1 MKQKHQY
8 LWILPGVV
16 ILLLFLIF
24 PLLSILYPTI
34 MPDGFSLS
42 AYGEFFANSFN
53 RSVFWR
59 TLKIASLVTFLAALL
74 GLPTAYYMANC
85 SAKVRSLL
93 MGLVLFPLLINS
105 VVRSFAWITILGRN
119 GLINQLLASLHWVN
133 EPIKLLYTESAIV
146 IGSLYLFL
154 PLMII
159 TLVGVIETINPEIIE
174 ASRSLGAS
182 PIRSFWDVIF
192 PLTLPGII
200 VGSILVFTG
209 TLTAYTTPQLLGG
222 NENMLMSTFLYQNA
236 MTLGDWQLAGVIA
249 LLMIVVTIIVM
260 KALNAM
266 ARQLDKRG
274 TI

>member
-59 TLKIASLVTFLAALL
+59 TLKLASLVTFLAALL

-85 SAKVRSLL
+85 SQKVRSLL

-119 GLINQLLASLHWVN
+119 GLINQLLASLHWIN

-182 PIRSFWDVIF
+182 PIRSFWDIIF